1 MKRKPNNSVLMPP
14 FLSPFLALREAIYQ
28 IRIAFGEYLDAF
40 QIDRKYSSKW
50 ERFLSYQE

>member
-1 MKRKPNNSVLMPP
+1 MPP